1 MRYVR
6 FNFIDETFG
15 EEVECLLIW
24 DDEEFII
31 VTLDEEEIKIKKYK
45 DMQELQ
51 EMAKKGA
58 ILLDVR
64 SPQEYEEGHING
76 AILIP
81 EYELKRD
88 AEKILTNKEEIII
101 AYCST
106 GTRSKK
112 AQKELKEKGY
122 KYVYNLYNGLEM

>member
-1 MRYVR
+1 MRK
-6 FNFIDETFG
+6 
-15 EEVECLLIW
+15 
-24 DDEEFII
+24 
-31 VTLDEEEIKIKKYK
+31 KIKDWIKNK
-45 DMQELQ
+45 FFENRDINQDDIDMEEL
-51 EMAKKGA
+51 EKMVKNGA
-58 ILLDVR
+58 LLLDVR
-64 SPQEYEEGHING
+64 SPQEYEEGHMDG

>member
-31 VTLDEEEIKIKKYK
+31 VTLDEE
-45 DMQELQ
+45 
-51 EMAKKGA
+51 
-58 ILLDVR
+58 
-64 SPQEYEEGHING
+64 GHING

-88 AEKILTNKEEIII
+88 ADKFLTNKEEVIVV
-101 AYCST
+101 YCST

-122 KYVYNLYNGLEM
+122 KNVYNLYNGLEI

>member
-1 MRYVR
+1 MKKR
-6 FNFIDETFG
+6 
-15 EEVECLLIW
+15 
-24 DDEEFII
+24 
-31 VTLDEEEIKIKKYK
+31 IKDWIKNKFFENRDIKKDDI

-64 SPQEYEEGHING
+64 SPQEYKEGHING

-88 AEKILTNKEEIII
+88 ADKFLTNKEEVIVV
-101 AYCST
+101 YCST
-106 GTRSKK
+106 GMRSKK

-122 KYVYNLYNGLEM
+122 KNVYNLYNGLEM

>member
-1 MRYVR
+1 MKKRIKDWLKNKFFENR
-6 FNFIDETFG
+6 DIRK
-15 EEVECLLIW
+15 
-24 DDEEFII
+24 DDI
-31 VTLDEEEIKIKKYK
+31 

-51 EMAKKGA
+51 EMVKKGA

-88 AEKILTNKEEIII
+88 ADKFLTNKEEVIVV
-101 AYCST
+101 YCST
-106 GTRSKK
+106 GMRSKK

-122 KYVYNLYNGLEM
+122 KNVYNLYNGLEM